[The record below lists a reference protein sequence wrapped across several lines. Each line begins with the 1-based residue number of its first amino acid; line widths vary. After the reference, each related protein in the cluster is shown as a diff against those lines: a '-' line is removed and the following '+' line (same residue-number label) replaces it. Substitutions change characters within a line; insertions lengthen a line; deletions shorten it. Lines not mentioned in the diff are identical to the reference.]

1 MPERSP
7 EAGLPAVPLLSV
19 QNLGVDYV
27 TPGQPAAH
35 ALANLSFT
43 LQRGEMLGVVG
54 ESGCGKTTLMLSLM
68 RLLPPAGRICSGRV
82 LFQGRD
88 LLDLSESAMAGMRWK
103 HIAMIFQGAMNAL
116 NPVKTVGSQIAEPI
130 ARHKMATLGGL
141 VAPGRSLPPTPA
153 GALPGLNPT
162 RTLDDQIA
170 ESIRQHE
177 KIDNKAILQRRV
189 ADLLELVGISPN
201 RGQQYPH
208 QYSGGMRQRAMIAMA
223 LACFPEIIIADE
235 PTTALDVMV
244 QAQILEL
251 LDRLRQ
257 QLGLAVLLVTHD
269 LGVVAEVCDRVL
281 VMYGGIVAEYADVT
295 TIYSQPRHP
304 YTQELLK
311 AFPDLSRPGQRLT
324 AIPGSPPRLDA
335 LPAGCRFAPRCP
347 AAFAPCQQDQ
357 PPLFQV
363 TAHHQASCF
372 LVNQAP

>member
-1 MPERSP
+1 MTKLSAEISDQTI
-7 EAGLPAVPLLSV
+7 PLLAV

-27 TPGQPAAH
+27 TPGRPLAH
-35 ALANLSFT
+35 ALADVSFS
-43 LQRGEMLGVVG
+43 LRQGEMLGVVG

-68 RLLPPAGRICSGRV
+68 RLLPPAGRICAGRV
-82 LFQGRD
+82 LLEGHD
-88 LLDLSESAMAGMRWK
+88 LLDLSEQEMAGVRWK
-103 HIAMIFQGAMNAL
+103 ELAMIFQGAMNAL

-141 VAPGRSLPPTPA
+141 VAPGRSHPPAPA
-153 GALPGLNPT
+153 PFLSSLNPT
-162 RTLDDQIA
+162 RTLGDQMA

-189 ADLLELVGISPN
+189 AELLELVGISPN
-201 RGQQYPH
+201 RSQQYPH

-223 LACFPEIIIADE
+223 LACFPKIIIADE

-251 LDRLRQ
+251 LDHLRQ

-281 VMYGGIVAEYADVT
+281 VMYGGVVAEYADVE

-324 AIPGSPPRLDA
+324 AIPGHPPRLDA

-347 AAFAPCQQDQ
+347 VAYAPCHQQQ
-357 PPLFQV
+357 PPLIQIG
-363 TAHHQASCF
+363 ADHQASCF
-372 LVNQAP
+372 LAQSHE